1 MGKNKSQHILVIRL
15 SAMGDV
21 AMLVPILVKLIKS
34 NPQVKITLLTQG
46 HFTPIFSSFS
56 NITIVEADVKGKHKG
71 FLGLYRL
78 YRELKLLN
86 VNHIADVHNV
96 LRSNI
101 LKLFFKINGTPF
113 VQIDKGRKEKAALTR
128 ATNKVF
134 RQLKTTHQ
142 RYADVFEKLGFKMN
156 LNKVELLENNELSNS
171 IKIITGEKK
180 QHWIGIAPF
189 AAHEGKMYPLEL
201 MKEVISALVKD
212 KKQKVLL
219 FGGGKSEV
227 GKLINIESRFDGEV
241 VNCAGKLSFQEEL
254 NLISNLDVMLSMDS
268 GNGHLAANYGVPVIT
283 LWGVTHPYA
292 GFAPFGQP
300 KENALLADRE
310 VYPLIPTSIYGNK
323 VPEGYD
329 NVIKTILPDDVVQ
342 KILEVIK

>member
-1 MGKNKSQHILVIRL
+1 
-15 SAMGDV
+15 MGDV

-227 GKLINIESRFDGEV
+227 DKLINIESEFAGEV
-241 VNCAGKLSFQEEL
+241 VNCAGKLSFNEEL
-254 NLISNLDVMLSMDS
+254 NVISNLDVMLSMDS

-300 KENALLADRE
+300 IENALLADRE
-310 VYPLIPTSIYGNK
+310 NYPLIPTSIYGNK